1 MNIDLPVWTE
11 LRDREVAWPVES
23 SESIFEGNV
32 LSMTREH
39 VRTPSGELL
48 DREVVG
54 HPGAVAILALDADEN
69 VVLLRQ
75 YRHPVGHELLEIP
88 AGLLDVAG
96 EDPWHAARR
105 ELAEETGLAA
115 SEWNVLA
122 DIATSPGGNREVVR
136 IYLARGLTPSPRP
149 DGFVVEGEEAHMS
162 VGRAA
167 AEAVRD
173 AVLAGDVAN
182 PALSVGILAWFSAGR
197 DATRLRPADSPWPMR
212 ERRAGRA

>member
-1 MNIDLPVWTE
+1 MSIDLPVWTE
-11 LRDREVAWPVES
+11 LRDRAVAWPVES

-32 LSMTREH
+32 LSMTREQ

-54 HPGAVAILALDADEN
+54 HPGAVAVLALDADEN

-75 YRHPVGHELLEIP
+75 YRHPVGHELVEIP
-88 AGLLDVAG
+88 AGLLDVTG
-96 EDPWHAARR
+96 EDPEHAARR

-115 SEWNVLA
+115 SDWYVLA

-136 IYLARGLTPSPRP
+136 IYLARGLAHADRP
-149 DGFVVEGEEAHMS
+149 EGFVVEGEEAHMS
-162 VGRAA
+162 VGRAS

-173 AVLAGDVAN
+173 AVLAGDMAN
-182 PALSVGILAWFSAGR
+182 PAVSVGILAWFSAGR
-197 DATRLRPADSPWPMR
+197 DVTRLRPADSPWPMR
-212 ERRAGRA
+212 ERRVGRA